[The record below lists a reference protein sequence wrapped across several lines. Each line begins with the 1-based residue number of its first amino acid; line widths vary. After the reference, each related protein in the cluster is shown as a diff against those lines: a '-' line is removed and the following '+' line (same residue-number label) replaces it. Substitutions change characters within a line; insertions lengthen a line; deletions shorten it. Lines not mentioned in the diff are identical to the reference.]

1 MFWSKHAKKN
11 KVSSSEGELSAVI
24 LTIPDIFY
32 GGQDPTIYHTQ
43 EKVGLHSNNDMSTS
57 AQVDTKKIIPHKTS
71 IFSGKKVWIIGS
83 IFLVVAVG
91 IISWYYI
98 AQYRGAQQMLAQ
110 KNQTNTTR
118 QTQQTSTTTTRE
130 IIPTATST
138 VTVTSSNEL
147 PPATST
153 PSLVSAFFEFPTSVS
168 IDTADLDSDSLTDI
182 EEELFGIDSGTWD
195 TDQDGYYDGQE
206 IFNLYNPKGFAPVKL
221 IDSGLVR
228 EYINPLGYRIYYPF
242 FWQEGDVDPQE
253 RQVLFS
259 AISGDYIEV
268 RVSQKEQ
275 NQSFVQWFGRNAE
288 GQRYADLVEFEN
300 RFKQKGYRR
309 KDSLVAYFDS
319 DTYVYICIYH
329 PKDRGPIAFR
339 HVMQMMYQSF
349 RIQKTDI
356 DIPDQ
361 APLPDANASSTTR
374 STSTIFSTD
383 TATNTQPA
391 IGTTSTNI

>member
-1 MFWSKHAKKN
+1 MFGNKKN
-11 KVSSSEGELSAVI
+11 SKIEKNKYSEIQTIVI
-24 LTIPDIFY
+24 PEVFY
-32 GGQDPTIYHTQ
+32 GGQDPYIYHDHE
-43 EKVGLHSNNDMSTS
+43 EKLTATTKSNSIVDSNKNKKKLKSSKSNVNKS
-57 AQVDTKKIIPHKTS
+57 AIKKIW
-71 IFSGKKVWIIGS
+71 IFGS
-83 IFLVVAVG
+83 IFFVIAVAA
-91 IISWYYI
+91 ISWYYI
-98 AQYRGAQQMLAQ
+98 DGYNKARLQLLSQNNVATPEVIVR
-110 KNQTNTTR
+110 NTTTNVDN
-118 QTQQTSTTTTRE
+118 QVVTGTPNVVVSSTIDVPTT
-130 IIPTATST
+130 
-138 VTVTSSNEL
+138 
-147 PPATST
+147 T
-153 PSLVSAFFEFPTSVS
+153 PSLDNVFLELPAIITLDTSD
-168 IDTADLDSDSLTDI
+168 IDADSLTDL
-182 EEELFGIDSGTWD
+182 EEGIFGTDSGTWD
-195 TDQDGYYDGQE
+195 TDKDNYYDGQE
-206 IFNLYNPKGFAPVKL
+206 VYNLYNPKGQAPVK
-221 IDSGLVR
+221 IVDSGLVK
-228 EYINPLGYRIYYPF
+228 EYKNSTVGYRIYYPSG
-242 FWQEGDVDPQE
+242 WQRGSVDTRE
-253 RQVLFS
+253 TQVLFS
-259 AISGDYIEV
+259 ASTGDYIEV